1 MERRGRVLS
10 VDAQGGER
18 LGSPRGTG
26 GRRGQ
31 RREGTRALMPSMEA
45 RTGAWGGHRGYER
58 EGRAEGPGG
67 GAGRVQQTGRAGMG
81 TALEMRVLGWGPG
94 GRRVPF
100 RRGHRG

>member
-1 MERRGRVLS
+1 MLS

-45 RTGAWGGHRGYER
+45 RTGAWGGAQG
-58 EGRAEGPGG
+58 
-67 GAGRVQQTGRAGMG
+67 
-81 TALEMRVLGWGPG
+81 L
-94 GRRVPF
+94 
-100 RRGHRG
+100 